1 MADEQPRARI
11 VYRVGQITNQ
21 DHVESTTVHLAGAEG
36 AVENA
41 DVGVD
46 AHQGDVSD
54 CGSLLLHPFVTG

>member
-11 VYRVGQITNQ
+11 VHRVGQITNQ
-21 DHVESTTVHLAGAEG
+21 DHVESKMGHLAGAER
-36 AVENA
+36 AVEHA

-54 CGSLLLHPFVTG
+54 CGSPLLHPFVTS